1 MIKVLMIVVQ
11 GKPEGK
17 TIPLTGPSF
26 KIGRGDGCHLRPNS
40 DQVSREHAEILI
52 GEESASI
59 RDLGSRNGTLL
70 NGRSLTGTATLKSG
84 DLVQI
89 GPLTFAV
96 AIHGATAAATKPVV
110 PSAGKSLDDVSGD
123 QIDSWLIADANRP
136 TPDRPSG
143 VYDGDTLTLNAY
155 NAAKPGSG
163 TAPPKPAS
171 NAAQPATSAAPAPTP
186 APPPTPRPAPTPVP
200 PPVAAQPAPEV
211 PETIAYVPT
220 PAPAAPPVA
229 PAPPPVAPVAP
240 APPPVAAVAP
250 APPPVRPPVVAT
262 PARSLEDMIG
272 EIERLP
278 EGVGDGEGTG
288 EQLHGGNDD
297 ENDGDDE
304 AGDEEPVADEMLDES
319 NPFYVAKNKKP
330 EEPAKQT
337 FKDSSDAAN
346 DILRKMLDRRRA
358 AKS

>member
-70 NGRSLTGTATLKSG
+70 NGRSLTGTASLKSG

-96 AIHGATAAATKPVV
+96 AIHGATAAAAKPAA
-110 PSAGKSLDDVSGD
+110 PTPGKSLDDVSGD

-163 TAPPKPAS
+163 TTPTKPPS
-171 NAAQPATSAAPAPTP
+171 NAAQPAKPVTPTPTPTPAPAAPAPVAQEP
-186 APPPTPRPAPTPVP
+186 AT
-200 PPVAAQPAPEV
+200 EV
-211 PETIAYVPT
+211 PETIAYVPQAP
-220 PAPAAPPVA
+220 PAPVIAAPT
-229 PAPPPVAPVAP
+229 
-240 APPPVAAVAP
+240 PPPVAAVTP
-250 APPPVRPPVVAT
+250 TPPPVRPPVVAT
-262 PARSLEDMIG
+262 PARSLEDMVG

-278 EGVGDGEGTG
+278 EGLGDGEGTG
-288 EQLHGGNDD
+288 EQLHGDNDD
-297 ENDGDDE
+297 ENDDE
-304 AGDEEPVADEMLDES
+304 AGDEEPVVDEMLDES